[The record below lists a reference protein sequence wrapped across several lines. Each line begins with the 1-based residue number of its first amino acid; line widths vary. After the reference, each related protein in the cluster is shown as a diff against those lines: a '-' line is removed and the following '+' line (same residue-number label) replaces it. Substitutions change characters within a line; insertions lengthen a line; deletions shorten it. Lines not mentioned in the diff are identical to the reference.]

1 MLGTILVF
9 LIGLAVA
16 AIGALAGKIFSDTM
30 GMTTAQ
36 KVRRGV
42 GLAVAVL
49 GGWIAVGAFLEG
61 PPVEGT
67 DLNWQTEA
75 QYEQALASAKDQGKP
90 VMIDFWTESCTN
102 CKVMEKKTFKHPEV
116 APILQAEFVL
126 IKLNTNILYD
136 DYKPL
141 YDQLTARYG
150 NIETQPYVVFL
161 NGEGEFLKQFSFNGL
176 KEKED
181 FAPILPQ
188 VKDASAEGGGGGL
201 AGQIANEGLAV
212 VLLLIFLGGIGASL
226 TPCVYPLIPITVAV
240 FGARTAQSRL
250 QAFGLSCVYVSGMV
264 VFFVAMGLIAA
275 SVGRGIGALMNN
287 PWVLGSLAIMFIVM
301 GLGSF
306 GLFEMKLPSSV
317 QNKLSQAGGKGIG
330 GAFVMGLVAGLVATP
345 CVGPILVSVLVFV
358 AQSQD
363 LLLGAVLLA
372 VFALGMGLLFLVIGT
387 FAGMLTRLPRSGP
400 WMLGVK
406 TVFGIVFIVV
416 AFYYLKNAV
425 PALKAPIYAAWKL
438 AAMVG

>member
-1 MLGTILVF
+1 MLGTVLVV
-9 LIGLAVA
+9 LLGLAVA
-16 AIGALAGKIFSDTM
+16 AVGAVAGKVFKDTL
-30 GMTTAQ
+30 GMTAAQ
-36 KVRRGV
+36 KVRRGA

-49 GGWIAVGAFLEG
+49 GGWIAVGAFVEG
-61 PPVEGT
+61 PPLDGAE
-67 DLNWQTEA
+67 LNWQTES
-75 QYEQALASAKDQGKP
+75 QYAAALASAKEQGKP

-102 CKVMEKKTFKHPEV
+102 CKVMEKRTFKHPEV
-116 APILQAEFVL
+116 APILQSEFVL

-136 DYKPL
+136 DHRPL
-141 YDQLTARYG
+141 YDDLTARYG

-161 NGEGEFLKQFSFNGL
+161 NGNGEFLKQFSFNGL
-176 KEKED
+176 KEKEE

-188 VKDASAEGGGGGL
+188 VKDANAESGGGGI
-201 AGQIANEGLAV
+201 AGQIKSDGLGV

-264 VFFVAMGLIAA
+264 VFFVSMGLIAA
-275 SVGRGIGALMNN
+275 SVGRGVGVLMNS
-287 PWVLGSLAIMFIVM
+287 PWVLGGLAVLFIVM

-306 GLFEMKLPSSV
+306 GLFEMSLPSSL
-317 QNKLSQAGGKGIG
+317 QTRLSQAGGKGVG

-363 LLLGAVLLA
+363 LLLGGLLLA

-387 FAGMLTRLPRSGP
+387 FAGMLSRLPRSGP
-400 WMLGVK
+400 WMMGVK

-416 AFYYLKNAV
+416 AFYYLKNTV
-425 PALKAPIYAAWKL
+425 PALKAPLYGAWKL
-438 AAMVG
+438 AGLVA

>member
-9 LIGLAVA
+9 VVGLIVA
-16 AIGALAGKIFSDTM
+16 AIGAVAGKVFKDTM
-30 GMTTAQ
+30 GMTGAQ
-36 KVRRGV
+36 KARRGV
-42 GLAVAVL
+42 GLAIAVL
-49 GGWIAVGAFLEG
+49 GGWIAVGAFIES

-75 QYEQALASAKDQGKP
+75 QYEQALASAKEQGKP

-102 CKVMEKKTFKHPEV
+102 CKVMEKQTFKHPEV
-116 APILQAEFVL
+116 QPILMNEFVL
-126 IKLNTNILYD
+126 VKLNTNVLYD
-136 DYKPL
+136 KYKPL
-141 YDQLTARYG
+141 YDKLTAEYG

-161 NGEGEFLKQFSFNGL
+161 NGNGEFLKQLSFNGL
-176 KEKED
+176 KQKDE
-181 FAPILPQ
+181 FLPILPQ
-188 VKDASAEGGGGGL
+188 VKDAAAEGGEAGL
-201 AGQIANEGLAV
+201 AGQIQSEGLAV

-250 QAFGLSCVYVSGMV
+250 QSFGLSCIYVSGMV

-275 SVGRGIGALMNN
+275 SVGRGIGALMNS
-287 PWVLGSLAIMFIVM
+287 PWVLGGLAVLFIVM

-306 GLFEMKLPSSV
+306 GLFEMNLPAGL
-317 QNKLSQAGGKGIG
+317 QNKLSQAGGKGVG

-363 LLLGAVLLA
+363 LLLGGLLLA

-416 AFYYLKNAV
+416 AFYYLKNAF
-425 PALKAPIYAAWKL
+425 PFIKAPIYGAYKL
-438 AAMVG
+438 VGLVA